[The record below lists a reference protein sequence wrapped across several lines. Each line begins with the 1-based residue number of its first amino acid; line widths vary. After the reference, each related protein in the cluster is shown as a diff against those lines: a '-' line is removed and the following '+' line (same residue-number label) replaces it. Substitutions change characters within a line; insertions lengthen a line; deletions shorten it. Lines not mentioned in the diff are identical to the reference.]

1 VTPAEDRLRD
11 LRGATR
17 QEIKASPQLLLRIH
31 EATNRP
37 RRVRDCLP
45 RLHRFPRFSRLP
57 RPANPSKLAIVA
69 LAAAAIVV
77 SVLVA
82 RHPFSPVATKGT
94 TRDATGAAAQVI
106 PSSFVYRDAGADP
119 GAQRIALSSADGRK
133 TVPVVLVP
141 DGASV
146 VGRGNLGLP
155 PKNETYQLWGI
166 IDGQPVFLRTLGS
179 NPDFRTFVSPPN
191 VTVLFITAVAE
202 GDITNSGKVPV
213 VAGVVRNTSMRS
225 LVV

>member
-1 VTPAEDRLRD
+1 MTPVEDRLRD

-17 QEIKASPQLLLRIH
+17 HEVKASPQLLLRIR
-31 EATNRP
+31 EATARP

-45 RLHRFPRFSRLP
+45 RPHRFHRFPRLP
-57 RPANPSKLAIVA
+57 WPSNPSKLAVVV

-82 RHPFSPVATKGT
+82 RHPFSPVAPKGT
-94 TRDATGAAAQVI
+94 ASAAPSAAGQVI

-141 DGASV
+141 NGESV

-166 IDGQPVFLRTLGS
+166 VDGQPVSLRTLGP
-179 NPDFRTFVSPPN
+179 NPDFRTFVSPRN
-191 VTVLFITAVAE
+191 VTVLFITVVAE
-202 GDITNSGKVPV
+202 GDVTSSGKVPV
-213 VAGVVRNTSMRS
+213 VAGIVRNTSLRS